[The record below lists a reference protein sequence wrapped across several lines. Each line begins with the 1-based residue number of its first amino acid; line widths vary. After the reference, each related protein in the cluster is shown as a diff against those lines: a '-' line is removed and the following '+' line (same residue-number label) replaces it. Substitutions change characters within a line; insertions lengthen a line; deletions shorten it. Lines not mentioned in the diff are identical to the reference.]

1 MTQRKKKRPSLP
13 KPRHVW
19 KIKPQT
25 RVQPSG
31 KVYHRPSE
39 KKKQPGWIDSVDWYG
54 EKLL

>member
-1 MTQRKKKRPSLP
+1 MTQGKKKKPSPP

-25 RVQPSG
+25 RVKPSE

-39 KKKQPGWIDSVDWYG
+39 KKKRPTWIDSVDWYG
-54 EKLL
+54 DRLL